1 MGDNDIGMTSS
12 DQAPRK
18 PMTPERREK
27 VRINM
32 IEYRKRL
39 VAKRE
44 ADAKELAALKALHSV
59 KDVSE

>member
-1 MGDNDIGMTSS
+1 MTSS
-12 DQAPRK
+12 DPAAGK

-27 VRINM
+27 VRLNM

-39 VAKRE
+39 AKKRKAE
-44 ADAKELAALKALHSV
+44 AARLAELEALLSV